1 MNKCCQTVAFY
12 LMICTDLPRFTI
24 YFVESLCRQRYKD
37 DKGEN
42 CSASC
47 AQFVHNFAPKF

>member
-1 MNKCCQTVAFY
+1 MNKCCQTAAFY

-24 YFVESLCRQRYKD
+24 YFVESLCRQLYKD
-37 DKGEN
+37 GKGEN

-47 AQFVHNFAPKF
+47 AQIVHNFTLKF